1 MSNEPQPLSN
11 LLYAT
16 LGAIWLTLSPLS
28 LADMPR
34 VTEGLLFTAKGSNT
48 VGAELVPRMAEQYLQ
63 AKGLINIS
71 RQALGRENE
80 YRVIGFQSNQTQ
92 PSYIDIAAHGSST
105 AFEGLDN
112 QSADIGMASRR
123 IKSEEVQ
130 MLTHLGD
137 MESFAA
143 EKVIAIDGLAIIV
156 HPQNK
161 LAALNSEQVAK
172 IFSGEISQWSQLGGG
187 QGDIVRY
194 ARDENSGTWD
204 TFKNLVLGKLPLAK
218 GTARFESNDELS
230 KHVAGNINGI
240 GFVGLAAV
248 NKAKALA
255 IYNQGTEAMLPTEI
269 AVATEDYLLSRRLYL
284 YLSPNSSNPLV
295 NDFIHFAQGQ
305 AGQSV
310 VEDVGYVSQ
319 NPSLV
324 KPDLNNIEDPDYL
337 ALVKN
342 AQRLSVNIRFNA
354 GSAELDNKALQDVA
368 RLAAFM
374 AQPEQQNQQLLL
386 IGFGDAKQTASR
398 ATVLSKLRAT
408 AVKMALYNQGIGSA
422 PVAGFG
428 ASKQVDGSNKE
439 RNQRVEVWLQ

>member
-1 MSNEPQPLSN
+1 MSNKPQQLRN
-11 LLYAT
+11 LICSA
-16 LGAIWLTLSPLS
+16 LGGIWLTFSPLA
-28 LADMPR
+28 LADNP
-34 VTEGLLFTAKGSNT
+34 TLAQGLLFTAKGSNT
-48 VGAELVPRMAEQYLQ
+48 VGAELVPQMAEHYLQ
-63 AKGLINIS
+63 SKGLVNIS
-71 RQALGRENE
+71 RQALDKENE
-80 YRVIGFQSNQTQ
+80 YRVLGFLPNQTK

-105 AFEGLDN
+105 AFEGLDDHT
-112 QSADIGMASRR
+112 ADIGMSSRR

-130 MLTHLGD
+130 KLKPLGE

-156 HPQNK
+156 HPQNR
-161 LAALNSEQVAK
+161 LDALTSEQVAK
-172 IFSGEISQWSQLGGG
+172 IFSGEISHWDQLGAG
-187 QGDIVRY
+187 QGEIVRY

-204 TFKNLVLGKLPLAK
+204 TFKNLVLGKLPLAN

-230 KHVAGNINGI
+230 KQVANNLRGI

-255 IYNQGTEAMLPTEI
+255 IYNQGTEPMQPTKI

-284 YLSPNSSNPLV
+284 YLSPNSSNPYI

-305 AGQSV
+305 AGQAV
-310 VEDVGYVSQ
+310 VENVGYVSQ

-324 KPDLNNIEDPDYL
+324 KPDLNNIDDPDYL
-337 ALVKN
+337 ALVKE

-368 RLAAFM
+368 RLVAVM
-374 AQPEQQNQQLLL
+374 SQPEQQNKQLLL
-386 IGFGDAKQTASR
+386 IGFGDAKQTTSR
-398 ATVLSKLRAT
+398 ALILSKLRAT
-408 AVKMALYNQGIGSA
+408 AVKMALYNQGVGSA

-428 ASKQVDGSNKE
+428 ASMQVDGSNKE